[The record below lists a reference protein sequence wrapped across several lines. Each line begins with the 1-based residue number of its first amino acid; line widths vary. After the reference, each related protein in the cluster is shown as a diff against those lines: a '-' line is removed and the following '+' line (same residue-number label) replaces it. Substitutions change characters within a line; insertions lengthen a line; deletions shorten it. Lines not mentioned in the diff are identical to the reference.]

1 MADMEPLVF
10 TADYVGTPGK
20 RTFFLQ
26 ARGEEISHN
35 FLLEK
40 DQVDLLAEKF
50 RELLLLIDAR
60 DPIAGAQPERDP
72 ALALEEVAEPEMRV
86 GSMGLS
92 YDDDA
97 DRLILFI
104 NPVEQE
110 TEEDEPVVP
119 EAEGVRLTLRRDQ
132 VRAFVLH
139 AIAIVH
145 EGRPICQLC
154 GLPMDPEGHKCP
166 ASNGHRLTV

>member
-1 MADMEPLVF
+1 MADMEPQVF

-20 RTFFLQ
+20 RTFYLQ
-26 ARGEEISHN
+26 ARAGDEVHS

-60 DPIAGAQPERDP
+60 DPISGAQPERDP
-72 ALALEEVAEPEMRV
+72 GLGLADVADAEMRI

-97 DRLILFI
+97 DRLILF
-104 NPVEQE
+104 VTSVD
-110 TEEDEPVVP
+110 TEAEDP
-119 EAEGVRLTLRRDQ
+119 EALAEEGIRLTLRRDQ

-139 AIAIVH
+139 AIAIVR

>member
-1 MADMEPLVF
+1 MPDMEPEIF

-26 ARGEEISHN
+26 ARAEGASHS

-40 DQVDLLAEKF
+40 EQVDLLADKF
-50 RELLLLIDAR
+50 REMLLLIDAR

-72 ALALEEVAEPEMRV
+72 SLGLEEVAEPELRV
-86 GSMGLS
+86 GNMGLS

-97 DRLILFI
+97 DRLILFV
-104 NPVEQE
+104 NPVE
-110 TEEDEPVVP
+110 
-119 EAEGVRLTLRRDQ
+119 AEGDDEIDTTESIRLTLRRDQ

-139 AIAIVH
+139 AIAVVR

-154 GLPMDPEGHKCP
+154 SLPMDPEGHKCP
-166 ASNGHRLTV
+166 ASNGHQLTV